1 MYGYMGA
8 AATIVA
14 SSTFSTLLTIVF
26 SKRYFVLE
34 ITFKSLRKAACTSAI
49 MGAAVYPVRNRL
61 ASSSLINLLAGIPL
75 GIAVYSVIL
84 FLRGWNPT
92 KR

>member
-1 MYGYMGA
+1 
-8 AATIVA
+8 
-14 SSTFSTLLTIVF
+14 
-26 SKRYFVLE
+26 
-34 ITFKSLRKAACTSAI
+34 